1 VSHILQEPWDAGMS
15 VQFRIDEVYARRRT
29 PYQEL
34 LVAQTETYGRCLFID
49 ELVQS
54 TEADEALYHE
64 PFVHPALVIHGAP
77 RHVLVGGAGEGA
89 TLREI
94 LRHPTVEQVVAV
106 DLDPEV
112 IEVCREHLPAWSDGA
127 FDDPRVTVRIED
139 VLQTLAEPP
148 QARGQAPWDV
158 ILMDVTDPVEAGPAV
173 DVFTVE
179 FFLRAAAAL
188 HDDGIFVLQSG
199 ELDPHDLRLIRT
211 VHSTLAAAFSW
222 VHVIPIH
229 VPSFHCIWSVT
240 LAAKRPPVAVPNDL
254 EARVA
259 RLPGARL
266 RAYSAAMHR
275 VLLTQPPW
283 LSRGLGEPVRV
294 LRGEGLVTYRRGA
307 GP

>member
-1 VSHILQEPWDAGMS
+1 MSHILGEPWDAGMS

-29 PYQEL
+29 PHQEL

-49 ELVQS
+49 DLVQS

-77 RHVLVGGAGEGA
+77 RRVLVGGAGEGA
-89 TLREI
+89 TLREL
-94 LRHPTVEQVVAV
+94 LRHPTVEHVVAV

-127 FDDPRVTVRIED
+127 FDDPRVTLRIED
-139 VLQTLAEPP
+139 VQHTLAHPP
-148 QARGQAPWDV
+148 AEPWDV
-158 ILMDVTDPVEAGPAV
+158 ILMDVTDPVEEGPSV

-179 FFLRAAAAL
+179 FFERAAAAL
-188 HDDGIFVLQSG
+188 ADDGIMVLQSG
-199 ELDPHDLRLIRT
+199 ELDPYDLRLIRT
-211 VHSTLAAAFSW
+211 VYSTLAAAFAW

-240 LAAKRPPVAVPNDL
+240 LAAKRPLVALPDDL

-259 RLPGARL
+259 RLPLERL
-266 RAYSAAMHR
+266 QAYSAAVHR
-275 VLLTQPPW
+275 ALLTPPPW
-283 LSRGLGEPVRV
+283 LERGLAEPGRV
-294 LRGEGLVTYRRGA
+294 LRGDGLVTYRRGA